1 MNDELRNLN
10 HKEQEAL
17 DGSPSQINDAAGYIH
32 VKFQCGPIK
41 EVGVNGTSIENVL
54 ELLKNRLEGFQ
65 KGPFRCRTNALAIT
79 KIEEAIMWL
88 EERTK
93 IRVAQGVEGTNQKHE
108 ETLEV

>member
-10 HKEQEAL
+10 TEKQEAM
-17 DGSPSQINDAAGYIH
+17 DGSPAIVNDAAGYIH
-32 VKFQCGPIK
+32 IKFQCGPIQ
-41 EVGVNGTSIENVL
+41 EYGVNGTSIENVL

-65 KGPFRCRTNALAIT
+65 KGPFRCRTNALSIT

-93 IRVAQGVEGTNQKHE
+93 QRVKQGVEGTNQSHE
-108 ETLEV
+108 ESE